1 MEQPI
6 TAVLFDLDGV
16 LVSTDEFHY
25 QAWKAIADGLH
36 IPFDRRQNDRL
47 RGVSRMESLE
57 LLLEGGSRVFT
68 RAEKLLLA
76 EEKNKLYRRALA
88 QMTPEYLAPAVLRL
102 LQDCR
107 ALGLKLAVGSSSR
120 NAPEILQRVGLG
132 GWFDAVVDG
141 SMLQNAKPDPEV
153 FLQAAALL
161 DVPPQCCLVVE
172 DAVTGI
178 EAGVRAGMRTAAVG
192 SARRSPL
199 ATVRLEDVTDLLPY
213 LRENA
218 QTPAFS

>member
-25 QAWKAIADGLH
+25 QAWKAVADALH
-36 IPFDRRQNDRL
+36 IPFDRSRNDRL

-57 LLLEGGSRVFT
+57 ILLSGGSRVFT

-88 QMTPEYLAPAVLRL
+88 EMTPEYLAPQVRRL
-102 LQDCR
+102 LEACR
-107 ALGLKLAVGSSSR
+107 ARGLKLAVASSSR
-120 NAPEILQRVGLG
+120 NAPEILRRVGLD

-153 FLQAAALL
+153 FLKAAALL
-161 DVPPQCCLVVE
+161 GVPPENCLVVE
-172 DAVTGI
+172 DAEPGV
-178 EAGVRAGMRTAAVG
+178 EAGARAGMRTAAVG

-199 ATVRLEDVTDLLPY
+199 ATVRLADITDLLPF
-213 LRENA
+213 LQRNN
-218 QTPAFS
+218 